1 MDKRWS
7 LFLYQ
12 LMIYGIGTD
21 ICDVRRI
28 RASLERHGDRF
39 AEKVLADGELRTWR
53 ERSARWPDR
62 GLRYLATRFS
72 AKEAFSKA
80 IGLGMRMP
88 MTWRHCEIA
97 KLPSGQPV
105 IVLHGALKEWFE
117 ARGLTAHLSVTD
129 ESDYAASFCV
139 VEKKQEKLASSA

>member
-1 MDKRWS
+1 
-7 LFLYQ
+7 
-12 LMIYGIGTD
+12 MIYGIGTD

-28 RASLERHGDRF
+28 AASLVRHGDRF
-39 AEKVLADGELRTWR
+39 AEKVLAEGELATWR

-88 MTWRHCEIA
+88 MTWRHCEVA
-97 KLPSGQPV
+97 KLRSGQPV
-105 IVLHGALKEWFE
+105 IVLHGALKDWFE
-117 ARGLTAHLSVTD
+117 AQGLQAHLSVTD
-129 ESDYAASFCV
+129 ETDYAASFCV
-139 VEKKQEKLASSA
+139 VEKIQAK